1 MINSSA
7 SYHFFITIIDTIE
20 FVNSKFSGKLLYRWS
35 DHSFFD
41 IFSVTRRKTITPSS
55 WYLSLLLYLQLSIL
69 YLQHKCAKY
78 SYFPQHSFF
87 FTACRLEWKKR
98 FVYTARIS
106 LPRVTDEKDWIN
118 TPDAEHRGIKTC
130 SKASVSEQ
138 GTLKYKRGRGADY
151 DWKP

>member
-41 IFSVTRRKTITPSS
+41 IFSVTRRKTKTPSS
-55 WYLSLLLYLQLSIL
+55 LNFLHLLYLQQSIL
-69 YLQHKCAKY
+69 YLQHKFAKNRY
-78 SYFPQHSFF
+78 SPSYSFL
-87 FTACRLEWKKR
+87 FTVFRLESEKR

-106 LPRVTDEKDWIN
+106 LPWVTDEKDWIN
-118 TPDAEHRGIKTC
+118 TPDAEHRGIKPC
-130 SKASVSEQ
+130 LKASVLEQ
-138 GTLKYKRGRGADY
+138 VALKYKWGRGADY
-151 DWKP
+151 DWEP